1 MIACF
6 SSMAKASPVRR
17 AAIPAAKLGADV
29 LGVESLATHHLTL
42 DEAPHGYDVFQRKA
56 EGCVKV
62 VLRP

>member
-1 MIACF
+1 MNVDQQAVDL
-6 SSMAKASPVRR
+6 MEAR
-17 AAIPAAKLGADV
+17 D
-29 LGVESLATHHLTL
+29 LTL